1 MDGNPSVKSERKAAL
16 PTIQR
21 VADAAGVSCSTVS
34 RSFARPELLSARTV
48 AHVRRCAEALGYV
61 PSKVAQAL
69 STGRTGNIA
78 LVVPDIANPF
88 FPPLIR
94 AVQTTADRAGFSV
107 FIGDGDE
114 TAEREERLLTK
125 LAGQVDGFVLVS
137 PRLPSARLAAHG
149 QRRPMVLVNRD
160 QPGLTRVL
168 IDSALG
174 IEAAVAHLHELG
186 HRRIGYIAGPATS
199 WSNQERNR
207 AIHRAAIERS
217 MEVKLIPD
225 QRPTF
230 EGGVAAAQQ
239 VIAAGTTAAIAFDDL
254 MAQGLMAGLAQAEI
268 RVPTAFSVI
277 GCDDVLGV
285 RTIPQLTTI
294 SSRSAEAGELA
305 TRLLLDILSGAAAR
319 PKRRVLDSRLIGRA
333 STGPAVNLRLVR
345 VAR

>member
-1 MDGNPSVKSERKAAL
+1 MDGKPSRRSERKAAL

-21 VADAAGVSCSTVS
+21 VAEAAGVSSSTVS
-34 RSFARPELLSARTV
+34 RSFAKPELLSAGTV
-48 AHVRRCAEALGYV
+48 AHVRRCAEELGYV

-94 AVQTTADRAGFSV
+94 AVQATADRAGFSV

-114 TAEREERLLTK
+114 TAEREDRLLGK
-125 LAGQVDGFVLVS
+125 LSGQVDGFVLVS
-137 PRLPSARLAAHG
+137 PRLPPARLTAHR

-160 QPGLTRVL
+160 QRGLNRVL

-174 IEAAVAHLHELG
+174 VAAAVDHLHGLG
-186 HRRIGYIAGPATS
+186 HHRISYIAGPATS

-207 AIHRAAIERS
+207 ATQRAAADRGMDVQI
-217 MEVKLIPD
+217 IPD

-239 VIAAGTTAAIAFDDL
+239 VVAAGTTAAIAFDDL
-254 MAQGLMAGLAQAEI
+254 VAQGLMAGLAQADI
-268 RVPTAFSVI
+268 RVPDAFSVI

-305 TRLLLDILSGAAAR
+305 TQLLLDVLSGVVTR
-319 PKRRVLDSRLIGRA
+319 PRRRILQSRLIERA

-345 VAR
+345 TVS